1 MIEAVRFLKIILIFS
16 AIISSKIK
24 SFSSLSIIPVVI
36 LSSNNNFLVFEFER
50 ILGIWKIFIFP
61 FCKCNFFIYLFNKI
75 HFRQNAEKNFFWLA
89 SGYKPLRGDQN
100 MFGVPFLR
108 SRNSLGYI
116 PDQRSWATLLSD
128 VNSYSSKDS
137 TDLNMLSYGSLLAA
151 TCLKKN

>member
-16 AIISSKIK
+16 AIISSKVKI
-24 SFSSLSIIPVVI
+24 FQSLSIIPLFI
-36 LSSNNNFLVFEFER
+36 LSSNKNFLVFEYER
-50 ILGIWKIFIFP
+50 ILGIWKTFIFP
-61 FCKCNFFIYLFNKI
+61 FCKCNFLFIYSII

-100 MFGVPFLR
+100 MLGVPFLR

>member
-1 MIEAVRFLKIILIFS
+1 
-16 AIISSKIK
+16 
-24 SFSSLSIIPVVI
+24 
-36 LSSNNNFLVFEFER
+36 
-50 ILGIWKIFIFP
+50 
-61 FCKCNFFIYLFNKI
+61 
-75 HFRQNAEKNFFWLA
+75 
-89 SGYKPLRGDQN
+89 